1 MSSSAAPRRSRR
13 RQAAAAAAPE
23 VVDLLSSSSEDETM
37 DVVRTKPAARTRR
50 RVATAK
56 PQAGNMTY
64 NALSVEDAQKKP
76 AARTCRTRRIAT
88 AKPQA
93 GNMTTNVLSAE
104 DTQKK
109 PAAACASQ
117 PQQNMVSNIVSLLSD
132 GDTDDDDLH
141 GGRNNKTND
150 RRRRATAVRGR
161 AGASDAELAS
171 WFQQQED
178 VNFQQDQEFRDA
190 SFAASLH
197 AEEEQAKNKRK
208 RKEMADMKSSTAGKA
223 VLLADKVIQL
233 VELLQDGGIEPVG
246 KDDAVYLAEK
256 MLARQEEFKQAGVPT
271 HVSIGYHYTHQ
282 QNLEIIRTDG
292 LLTVEDRKATNNK
305 NTRNIAV
312 FGNGIYTATNPHAF
326 TQYGGVGL
334 LVAVLRGKEQTD
346 GNRGNPELEKDINAV
361 IGNKTGMAAPYFDE
375 IILKSSAQV
384 LPLIKF
390 PQRKIQQK
398 SFSDH
403 LWKLHEQIQHEVLD
417 ECFNDSTRTVL
428 VRISMAPAG
437 AAGTNPVAMAATGFS
452 FLSTRVPGAA
462 IPGLASLTGALTGM
476 PLPPMAPAVAAG
488 TNPVAMAA
496 TGFPF
501 VGMNPGMPT
510 SIASLWA
517 GANPSFAFLNGAP
530 PAGTHLQAVAS
541 GVASCVAAAS
551 LPMAPAPLPSSQPS
565 RRNSP
570 SRTTTVPETIVYKVP
585 TKLAGPSDTALQPVV
600 GSGGKCSICICALES
615 TDPNI
620 VKLQKCNHEFH
631 RACIESSL
639 KHSVKC
645 PDCRVLITGKLQGTS
660 PSGSMSI
667 LANPSVDVS
676 GFPGEGSISVC
687 YNMKGG
693 VQKAFHQNPGVS
705 YVETT
710 RTAYLPDNSQGRELL
725 KRLKYAFQ
733 HGLMFSISASLT
745 TMQTNM
751 IVWSGIHVKTS
762 PHGGAHGWPD
772 PNYFQNA
779 NSELDGRGVPPA
791 WQI

>member
-1 MSSSAAPRRSRR
+1 MSSSAAPHRSRR

-23 VVDLLSSSSEDETM
+23 VVDLLSSSSEDEAM

-56 PQAGNMTY
+56 RQAGNMTS
-64 NALSVEDAQKKP
+64 NALSAEDAQKKP
-76 AARTCRTRRIAT
+76 AA
-88 AKPQA
+88 
-93 GNMTTNVLSAE
+93 
-104 DTQKK
+104 
-109 PAAACASQ
+109 ACARQ
-117 PQQNMVSNIVSLLSD
+117 PQQNMVSNGVSLLSD
-132 GDTDDDDLH
+132 GDTDDDDDDH
-141 GGRNNKTND
+141 GGRNNKTNV
-150 RRRRATAVRGR
+150 RRRRATAVR
-161 AGASDAELAS
+161 AGASDAELAR

-178 VNFQQDQEFRDA
+178 DNFQQDQELRDA

-197 AEEEQAKNKRK
+197 AAEEQAKTKRK
-208 RKEMADMKSSTAGKA
+208 RKEMSDMKNSTAGKA
-223 VLLADKVIQL
+223 VLLVDKVIQL
-233 VELLQDGGIEPVG
+233 VERLQDSPRKKKMNPESKNDDVIEPVG

-271 HVSIGYHYTHQ
+271 HVSIGYHYTRQ
-282 QNLEIIRTDG
+282 KNLEIIRTDG

-305 NTRNIAV
+305 NTKNVAV

-326 TQYGGVGL
+326 IHFGDVGL
-334 LVAVLRGKEQTD
+334 LVAVLRGKEQTV
-346 GNRGNPELEKDINAV
+346 GKRGKPKLEKDVNTV
-361 IGNKTGMAAPYFDE
+361 IGNKIGMAGYENSDE
-375 IILKSSAQV
+375 IVLKSSAQV

-398 SFSDH
+398 AFADL
-403 LWKLHEQIQHEVLD
+403 LWKLHQKIQHEVLD
-417 ECFNDSTRTVL
+417 ECFNDSTRTAL
-428 VRISMAPAG
+428 TRIQ
-437 AAGTNPVAMAATGFS
+437 AAN
-452 FLSTRVPGAA
+452 STRVPGAA
-462 IPGLASLTGALTGM
+462 IPGLASLTGALAGM
-476 PLPPMAPAVAAG
+476 PLPPMAPAVAG
-488 TNPVAMAA
+488 PNPVAMAA

-501 VGMNPGMPT
+501 PFGMPT
-510 SIASLWA
+510 SIAFPWT
-517 GANPSFAFLNGAP
+517 GANPSFAFLTGAP
-530 PAGTHLQAVAS
+530 PAGTNLQAVAS
-541 GVASCVAAAS
+541 GVASSVAAAS

-565 RRNSP
+565 RQKKRNKAGRKAARNSP

-585 TKLAGPSDTALQPVV
+585 IKLAGPSDTALQPVV

-676 GFPGEGSISVC
+676 GFPGEGSISLC

-705 YVETT
+705 YVGTT
-710 RTAYLPDNSQGRELL
+710 RTAYLPGNSQGRELL

-751 IVWSGIHVKTS
+751 IVWSGIHVKTTL
-762 PHGGAHGWPD
+762 HGGAHGWPD